1 MEKET
6 LKSLRAKAKEL
17 RSKVS
22 SAPLSKATPDQ
33 LRSEILM
40 LERAVK
46 AEEKALAK
54 KALKEEEQKKKST
67 PSRLSATS
75 LNQPSVKVVPPKEK
89 VIAPKMTLEAYD
101 PKQRL
106 GKMPLEAYDR
116 EKDLIKREK
125 ELAKKEK
132 MMLSYKSPAP
142 TTSYHPG
149 TESDSDDY

>member
-33 LRSEILM
+33 LRSEIVM

-54 KALKEEEQKKKST
+54 KAEKEASKLPEKKKVT
-67 PSRLSATS
+67 MKPTVPAMAT
-75 LNQPSVKVVPPKEK
+75 
-89 VIAPKMTLEAYD
+89 APKVA
-101 PKQRL
+101 PK
-106 GKMPLEAYDR
+106 KDSVDMR
-116 EKDLIKREK
+116 EKELAKREK

-132 MMLSYKSPAP
+132 LLLSYRPPERSQ
-142 TTSYHPG
+142 TLYG
-149 TESDSDDY
+149 GQNEDTESESDDY

>member
-22 SAPLSKATPDQ
+22 AAPLSKATPDQ
-33 LRSEILM
+33 LRSEIVM

-54 KALKEEEQKKKST
+54 KVAREASVPSAEAKEKKKT
-67 PSRLSATS
+67 IPTA
-75 LNQPSVKVVPPKEK
+75 VVPAKAVTAMKAPPKKIVSVDE
-89 VIAPKMTLEAYD
+89 
-101 PKQRL
+101 
-106 GKMPLEAYDR
+106 R
-116 EKDLIKREK
+116 EKELLKRER

-132 MMLSYKSPAP
+132 YMQMKME
-142 TTSYHPG
+142 
-149 TESDSDDY
+149 TEDTSDSEDY